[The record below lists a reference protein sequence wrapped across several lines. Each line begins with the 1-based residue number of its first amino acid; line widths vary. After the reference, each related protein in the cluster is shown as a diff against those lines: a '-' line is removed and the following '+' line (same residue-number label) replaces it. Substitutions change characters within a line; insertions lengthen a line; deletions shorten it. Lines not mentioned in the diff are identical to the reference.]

1 MPNSRKD
8 SKSNNDKANSS
19 LCKECGKICQ
29 ERIKCKKIDEISIQC
44 DECEEWYHK
53 GCIKVTDDQWKIL
66 DSASSSILFKC
77 DHCVISKTKLSKDMT
92 ELKSEMSAMRTD
104 MSNLAKIMAENNASL
119 INQLETTLMP
129 KIEAKIDQKIEE
141 KFKELKESN
150 EKSVE
155 EKIELNLKQYKE
167 LNATN
172 KNDQLDIEKSI
183 RQHVSEE
190 IEEMKEQ
197 EERKNNVIIF
207 NVKETPS
214 EREEES
220 KAADLNN
227 IKEILTFSN
236 PELADQINDLNET
249 SISRMGRLNADATK
263 PRPIKLSVKNTK
275 TKFQI
280 LKNSQKMKD
289 CTSHTKIGFK
299 KDLTKKQQQEESVL
313 RAELEE
319 RKKAGDDVVIYKRKV
334 ISRSE
339 RDRIKATF
347 KTRKNDPNRDS
358 KKDDDKDS
366 SKGQHA

>member
-1 MPNSRKD
+1 MPLRKD
-8 SKSNNDKANSS
+8 SKSNNDKPNSTQ
-19 LCKECGKICQ
+19 CKECGKTCLD
-29 ERIKCKKIDEISIQC
+29 RIKCKKSDEISIQC

-53 GCIKVTDDQWKIL
+53 SCINVTEDQWKIL

-77 DHCVISKTKLSKDMT
+77 DYCVINKTKLSKDMT
-92 ELKSEMSAMRTD
+92 DLKSEMSAMRTD
-104 MSNLAKIMAENNASL
+104 MSNLTKIMMENNASL
-119 INQLETTLMP
+119 LNQLETTLMP

-150 EKSVE
+150 EKAVE
-155 EKIELNLKQYKE
+155 EKFELNLKQLKE
-167 LNATN
+167 LNDTTRKVN
-172 KNDQLDIEKSI
+172 LDIEKSI
-183 RQHVSEE
+183 RQHVTEE
-190 IEEMKEQ
+190 IEEMKDQ
-197 EERKNNVIIF
+197 DERKNNVIVF
-207 NVKETPS
+207 NVKETPA

-263 PRPIKLSVKNTK
+263 PRPIKLTVKNTK

-280 LKNSQKMKD
+280 LKNSQKTKD

-319 RKKAGDDVVIYKRKV
+319 RKKAGEDVMIFKRKV
-334 ISRSE
+334 ILRSE
-339 RDRIKATF
+339 RDKIKATF
-347 KTRKNDPNRDS
+347 KNRKDDLNKSS
-358 KKDDDKDS
+358 KKDDENVS
-366 SKGQHA
+366 SKSKHA